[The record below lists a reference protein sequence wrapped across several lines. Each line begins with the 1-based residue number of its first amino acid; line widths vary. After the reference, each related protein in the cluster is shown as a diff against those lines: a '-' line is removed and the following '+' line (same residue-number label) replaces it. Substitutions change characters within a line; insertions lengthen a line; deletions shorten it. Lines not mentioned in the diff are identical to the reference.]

1 MRLLISFALA
11 SFALFAL
18 IACNSGD
25 TPNRVAS
32 SSTPA
37 TTPARP
43 KATPPSAAP
52 ADGVRRITTVELQ
65 DLISKGQAYVVDVR
79 NEESYKLGHVR
90 GAKLIP
96 NTQIGERSKELPRD
110 KTIVTYCS

>member
-1 MRLLISFALA
+1 MRLLFSFVLA
-11 SFALFAL
+11 GLAAVVL
-18 IACNSGD
+18 IACKSAD
-25 TPNRVAS
+25 SSNRVAS

-37 TTPARP
+37 TPARA
-43 KATPPSAAP
+43 KATPAAAAH

-79 NEESYKLGHVR
+79 NEASYNLGHVR

-96 NTQIGERSKELPRD
+96 NTEIAQRSKELPRD